1 MSPSY
6 GFTAAAMP
14 ESMAS
19 VAPASAS
26 SGGPVDSERVLA
38 TLLGNL
44 EGMVYRCRDDA
55 NWTMEFVSDGCR
67 RVTGY
72 APAEL
77 LLNGRVSYEEI
88 THPEDR
94 ERVRASVHAA
104 IAERRRFD
112 IEYRIHHAD
121 GSVRWVWERGIA
133 VRDASDRVV
142 ALEGIVEDVTAR
154 AESQLALREAE
165 RRYHGLFDNAIE
177 GIFRT
182 TVEGRYLDAN
192 PALARIYGFTT
203 PAELIETWRDIRAQ
217 LYVDPKRR
225 EEFMRI
231 AKARGSISGFESQV
245 YRKNGDIIWIS
256 ENARAVLD
264 DSGQVLYYEGTV
276 EDITERHLY
285 QARIEQQANYDTLTG
300 LANRSLLNDR
310 LEQGILTA
318 ASYGARLAVVFIDLD
333 RFKYIN
339 DSLGHDV
346 GDRLLQGMAERF
358 KSCIREFDT
367 VARLGGDEFVLL
379 LNGQSGPDS
388 VATMLERVLESVAQ
402 PWRHGARDFEL
413 TCSVGVALYPDDGND
428 AAALLKHADSAMYRA
443 KEQGRNNFQFFTDDL
458 NLLMKE
464 RFELE
469 NNLRRALERG
479 EFELHYQ
486 PRVDLATNMVVACEA
501 LIRWQLTGGE
511 SISPA
516 RFIPVAEE
524 TGLIGP
530 IGEWVLR
537 TACAQNKRWQEAG
550 LPPCV
555 VSVNVSPRQF
565 RRDDFIDTLK
575 DVLRD
580 TGLNPAYLEL
590 ELTENMVMHD
600 GEHMIETLQG
610 IKRLGVHIAVDD
622 FGTGY
627 SSLSYLKRFP
637 VDRLKIDRSF
647 VRDIAADTDDAAI
660 VRTIIALGHNLGLKV
675 LAEGVETEAQ
685 LAFLKANGCDEMQG
699 YHFSKPV
706 SAWRMR
712 KLLVR

>member
-1 MSPSY
+1 
-6 GFTAAAMP
+6 
-14 ESMAS
+14 
-19 VAPASAS
+19 
-26 SGGPVDSERVLA
+26 
-38 TLLGNL
+38 
-44 EGMVYRCRDDA
+44 
-55 NWTMEFVSDGCR
+55 
-67 RVTGY
+67 
-72 APAEL
+72 
-77 LLNGRVSYEEI
+77 
-88 THPEDR
+88 
-94 ERVRASVHAA
+94 
-104 IAERRRFD
+104 
-112 IEYRIHHAD
+112 
-121 GSVRWVWERGIA
+121 
-133 VRDASDRVV
+133 
-142 ALEGIVEDVTAR
+142 
-154 AESQLALREAE
+154 
-165 RRYHGLFDNAIE
+165 
-177 GIFRT
+177 
-182 TVEGRYLDAN
+182 
-192 PALARIYGFTT
+192 
-203 PAELIETWRDIRAQ
+203 
-217 LYVDPKRR
+217 
-225 EEFMRI
+225 
-231 AKARGSISGFESQV
+231 
-245 YRKNGDIIWIS
+245 
-256 ENARAVLD
+256 
-264 DSGQVLYYEGTV
+264 
-276 EDITERHLY
+276 
-285 QARIEQQANYDTLTG
+285 
-300 LANRSLLNDR
+300 
-310 LEQGILTA
+310 
-318 ASYGARLAVVFIDLD
+318 
-333 RFKYIN
+333 
-339 DSLGHDV
+339 
-346 GDRLLQGMAERF
+346 
-358 KSCIREFDT
+358 
-367 VARLGGDEFVLL
+367 
-379 LNGQSGPDS
+379 
-388 VATMLERVLESVAQ
+388 
-402 PWRHGARDFEL
+402 
-413 TCSVGVALYPDDGND
+413 VALYPDDGSD

-486 PRVDLATNMVVACEA
+486 PRVDLATNLVVACEA
-501 LIRWQLTGGE
+501 LIRWRLSGGE
-511 SISPA
+511 SVSPA

-565 RRDDFIDTLK
+565 HRDDFIDTLK

-600 GEHMIETLQG
+600 GEQMVETLQA

-637 VDRLKIDRSF
+637 VDRLKIDASF

-685 LAFLKANGCDEMQG
+685 LAFLKANDCDEMQG